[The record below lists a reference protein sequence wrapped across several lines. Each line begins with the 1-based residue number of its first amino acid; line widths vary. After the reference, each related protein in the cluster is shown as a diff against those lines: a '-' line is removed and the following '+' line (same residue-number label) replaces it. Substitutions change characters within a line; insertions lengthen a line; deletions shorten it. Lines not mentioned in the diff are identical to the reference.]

1 MEQMLKRWLTLLRLE
16 DDRLRRRGRLFLER
30 LIHAARSC
38 VRPSARA
45 EGIHRIADA
54 LRVRDFGEWQ
64 AAFRANQFEIKLML
78 LLFFAIL
85 VGLIVLWL
93 ATKSDVIPPRSS
105 VILGS

>member
-1 MEQMLKRWLTLLRLE
+1 
-16 DDRLRRRGRLFLER
+16 
-30 LIHAARSC
+30 
-38 VRPSARA
+38 
-45 EGIHRIADA
+45 
-54 LRVRDFGEWQ
+54 VRDFEEWQ
-64 AAFRANQFEIKLML
+64 AAFRANQFEIKLVL